1 LPYAGKA
8 QLLELDQRMSPMEW
22 FGCVV
27 KLIEMLFSFWGLPQ
41 QAALFKTAAWV
52 GNLEYLLELQVTAN

>member
-1 LPYAGKA
+1 
-8 QLLELDQRMSPMEW
+8 
-22 FGCVV
+22 
-27 KLIEMLFSFWGLPQ
+27 LIEMLFSFWGLPQ